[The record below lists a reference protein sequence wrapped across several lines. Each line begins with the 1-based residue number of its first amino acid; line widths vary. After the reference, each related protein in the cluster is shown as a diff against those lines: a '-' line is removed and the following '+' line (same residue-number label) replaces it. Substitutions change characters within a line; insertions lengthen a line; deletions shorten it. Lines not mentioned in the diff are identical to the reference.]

1 MTDPQGASDSKTVTI
16 TVNNT
21 TPVPTISSPSASLTW
36 AVGDTID
43 FAGSATDQEDGNV
56 PASRLT
62 WNVILHHCP
71 TDPNNCHT
79 HPVQT
84 FTGVASGSFS
94 APDHEYPSWLELAL
108 TATDSGG
115 LQASTSVR
123 LDPKTVT
130 LGFAS
135 GPTGLQITVGSTTS
149 TAPFNRTVIQN
160 SHSTITAISPQDLG
174 GVRYAF
180 VSWSDGG
187 ASSHE
192 VVAAASASYT
202 ATFQATS
209 ADVGIAQVAQVGAG
223 TVRLDLTLTN
233 NGPIGATG
241 VTARTTLSSKLTF
254 VSATST
260 VGTCAYQSSTRVVT
274 CTIGSLAAS
283 GQALVT
289 IQTQNTQ
296 KGSIS
301 STATVSATTPDPV
314 SANNSATVTIK
325 LR

>member
-1 MTDPQGASDSKTVTI
+1 MLYPFFDDI
-16 TVNNT
+16 E
-21 TPVPTISSPSASLTW
+21 SPADDAL
-36 AVGDTID
+36 
-43 FAGSATDQEDGNV
+43 
-56 PASRLT
+56 PA
-62 WNVILHHCP
+62 
-71 TDPNNCHT
+71 
-79 HPVQT
+79 
-84 FTGVASGSFS
+84 A
-94 APDHEYPSWLELAL
+94 
-108 TATDSGG
+108 
-115 LQASTSVR
+115 VR
-123 LDPKTVT
+123 LGLLLVT
-130 LGFAS
+130 
-135 GPTGLQITVGSTTS
+135 
-149 TAPFNRTVIQN
+149 
-160 SHSTITAISPQDLG
+160 PQDLG

-192 VVAAASASYT
+192 VVASASASYT

-223 TVRLDLTLTN
+223 TVRLDLTVTN

-289 IQTQNTQ
+289 TADREPLWAL
-296 KGSIS
+296 GSEFS
-301 STATVSATTPDPV
+301 RLEVRDAHVLA
-314 SANNSATVTIK
+314 
-325 LR
+325 RR